1 MQGESA
7 SVFVTAESPESVE
20 IRASGDDKSAVD
32 LEGILDQS
40 REETLH
46 ILQAAL
52 YSAPED
58 LKPIL
63 EQAIENLGN
72 DYSNVISIV
81 KTG

>member
-1 MQGESA
+1 M
-7 SVFVTAESPESVE
+7 
-20 IRASGDDKSAVD
+20 
-32 LEGILDQS
+32 LDQS
-40 REETLH
+40 REETLY

-52 YSAPED
+52 CTAPEE

-72 DYSNVISIV
+72 DYSNVIAIV